1 MIAFIADA
9 QKLDSA
15 DGEILLARHGTNGSK
30 PKAKFCLFLTTVF
43 SLKYFAGS
51 LCNKYQFFSR
61 QNSSHRE
68 IQNIFLS
75 VSERLYQIQIYM
87 YTLFND
93 VFAQKVDD
101 VISKCAI
108 YLLTVIF
115 DNFL

>member
-15 DGEILLARHGTNGSK
+15 DGEILLARHGTNGQK

-75 VSERLYQIQIYM
+75 VSERLYQIQIYTGCFFSHW
-87 YTLFND
+87 YPPKKLKYGKPRLGESTL
-93 VFAQKVDD
+93 
-101 VISKCAI
+101 
-108 YLLTVIF
+108 T
-115 DNFL
+115 